1 MKIYISGPKEIGG
14 GAKKTKECVE
24 RFKKIEAELNRQG
37 YQAVNSVEI
46 AMKWPDLEPEEYM
59 RVCIALM
66 NAPDP
71 AFFLEGWEASK
82 ECEIEF
88 EYAYEHKMTIGFE
101 RGKE

>member
-24 RFKKIEAELNRQG
+24 RSKKIEAELNSQG

-46 AMKWPDLEPEEYM
+46 AMKRPDLEPEEYM

-66 NAPDP
+66 SVCDA

>member
-1 MKIYISGPKEIGG
+1 MKIYISGQKEIGG

-24 RFKKIEAELNRQG
+24 RFKKIEAELNRRG
-37 YQAVNSVEI
+37 CQAVNSVEI
-46 AMKWPDLEPEEYM
+46 AMKLPDLEPEEYM

-66 NAPDP
+66 SVCDAV
-71 AFFLEGWEASK
+71 FFLEGWEASK